1 MKVLRTRDVAD
12 VTGLSR
18 VTIWRL
24 ERAGD
29 FPERIRLGQNSVG
42 WFQDEIEAWLTN
54 RRQSNDRTRRNP

>member
-1 MKVLRTRDVAD
+1 MKVLRTRDVTD

-42 WFQDEIEAWLTN
+42 WFQDEIEAWLIN
-54 RRQSNDRTRRNP
+54 RRQTNDRTQRSP

>member
-29 FPERIRLGQNSVG
+29 FPNRIRLGQNSVG
-42 WFQDEIEAWLTN
+42 WLQDEIEAWLIN
-54 RRQSNDRTRRNP
+54 RRQTNDRTQRSP